1 MSPAT
6 AEDSCALVIFGAS
19 GDLAKRKLVPALW
32 SMFQGRVLPEPFG
45 VIGVARSEM
54 TNEQFRTR
62 MRDAIAEFAR
72 VQPPSQKVW
81 ERFAQALFYY
91 VGDPADPDLY
101 LGLGDYLR
109 RVEQERGTGGNR
121 LFYCATPPSLYP
133 PLVRRLGAAGLNRPP
148 EGSGGWARIIIEK
161 PFGRDL
167 ASARALNQVV
177 ASVFAEDQ
185 VYRIDHYLGKE
196 TVQNVL
202 VFRWANGIF
211 EPLWNRNHVDHV
223 QITVGE
229 TIGVEARGAYYEE
242 AGALRDMIQNHI
254 LQLLCLVA
262 MEPPVTFD
270 AYPVRDEKTKVMRA
284 IRPIAPNEVE
294 RVAVRGQYGPGFVEG
309 QRVVGYRGEKGVS
322 GESIT
327 ETYAALRL
335 EVDNWRWAG
344 VPFFL
349 RTGKRLAKRAS
360 EIAVQFKRTPHLVFR
375 RNPEILAEPNLLV
388 LRIQPNEGMSLSFGA
403 KLPGPELRIKPVEMD
418 FDYEHA
424 FGGEPPEAYER
435 LLLDAMKGDATLYAR
450 GDWVDM
456 AWELLGPVVD
466 AWAVGDPNKFPDYEA
481 GTWGPAEAD
490 RLIEQSGRR
499 WRRP

>member
-1 MSPAT
+1 M
-6 AEDSCALVIFGAS
+6 AEESCALVIFGAS
-19 GDLAKRKLVPALW
+19 GDLARRKLVPALW
-32 SMFQGRVLPEPFG
+32 SMFQGRVLPEPFA
-45 VIGVARSEM
+45 VIGVSRREM
-54 TNEQFRTR
+54 TNEQFRTH
-62 MRDAIAEFAR
+62 MRQAIAEFAR

-81 ERFAQALFYY
+81 DRFAQALFYY
-91 VGDPADPDLY
+91 AGDPADP
-101 LGLGDYLR
+101 GLHAGLTDYLR
-109 RVEQERGTGGNR
+109 HVETERGTGGNR

-133 PLVRRLGAAGLNRPP
+133 PLVQRLGEAGLNRPP
-148 EGSGGWARIIIEK
+148 EGSGGWVRVIIEK

-167 ASARALNQVV
+167 ASARALNQTV
-177 ASVFAEDQ
+177 ASVFAEEQ

-229 TIGVEARGAYYEE
+229 AIGVEGRGSYYEE

-270 AYPVRDEKTKVMRA
+270 ADPVRDEKAKVMRA
-284 IRPIAPNEVE
+284 IRPIALSEVE
-294 RVAVRGQYGPGFVEG
+294 QVAVRGQYGPGFVDG
-309 QRVVGYRGEKGVS
+309 RRVAGYREERGVS
-322 GESIT
+322 AQSIA

-375 RNPEILAEPNLLV
+375 RNPEIPAEPNLLV
-388 LRIQPNEGMSLSFGA
+388 LRIQPDEGMSLSFGA
-403 KLPGPELRIKPVEMD
+403 KLPGSELRIKAVEMD
-418 FDYEHA
+418 FDYGRA

-450 GDWVDM
+450 ADWVDM
-456 AWELLGPVVD
+456 AWELLGPVLS
-466 AWAVGDPNKFPDYEA
+466 AWASGDPSKFPNYEA

-490 RLIEQSGRR
+490 TLTERSGLR

>member
-1 MSPAT
+1 M
-6 AEDSCALVIFGAS
+6 AEESCALVIFGAS
-19 GDLAKRKLVPALW
+19 GDLARRKLVPALW
-32 SMFQGRVLPEPFG
+32 SMFQGRVLPEPFA
-45 VIGVARSEM
+45 VIGVARREM
-54 TNEQFRTR
+54 TNEQFRSY
-62 MRDAIAEFAR
+62 MRDAITQFAR
-72 VQPPSQKVW
+72 VQPPSQRVW
-81 ERFAQALFYY
+81 DRFAQALFYY
-91 VGDPADPDLY
+91 AGDPADPGLY
-101 LGLGDYLR
+101 PGLSDYLR
-109 RVEQERGTGGNR
+109 KVETERGTGGNR

-133 PLVRRLGAAGLNRPP
+133 PLVQRLGEAGLERPP
-148 EGSGGWARIIIEK
+148 EGSGGWVRIIIEK

-167 ASARALNQVV
+167 ASARALNQTV
-177 ASVFAEDQ
+177 AKVFAEEQ

-229 TIGVEARGAYYEE
+229 TIGVEGRGSYYEE

-270 AYPVRDEKTKVMRA
+270 ADPVRDEKAKVMHA
-284 IRPIAPNEVE
+284 IRPIAPAEVE
-294 RVAVRGQYGPGFVEG
+294 HVAVRGQYGPGFVDG
-309 QRVVGYRGEKGVS
+309 QRVLGYREEKGVS
-322 GESIT
+322 ASSIT

-360 EIAVQFKRTPHLVFR
+360 EIAVQFKPTPHLVFR
-375 RNPEILAEPNLLV
+375 RDPDIQAEPNLLV
-388 LRIQPNEGMSLSFGA
+388 LRIQPDEGMSLSFGA
-403 KLPGPELRIKPVEMD
+403 KLPGPELRIKSVEMD
-418 FDYEHA
+418 FDYGRA

-435 LLLDAMKGDATLYAR
+435 LLLDAMKGDPTLYAR

-456 AWELLGPVVD
+456 AWELLGPVLS
-466 AWAVGDPNKFPDYEA
+466 AWTAGDPSKIPLYEA

-490 RLIEQSGRR
+490 ALIDPRRAR